1 MYECLDLFS
10 SPTAAWFRHAFAAP
24 TDAQQEAWP
33 HIKAKENV
41 LVVAPTGSGKTLA
54 AFLSAIDGLIGE
66 QLSQNGEFAA
76 ESKKSSKAEKQSNRS
91 EGHKELHKSVGKS
104 KTAKSIKSGKPGVK
118 VLYISPLKALGA
130 DVQRN
135 LRVPLQGI
143 AAQCVSEGLEPPD
156 IDVAIRSGDT
166 TAKER
171 RRIATHPPDI
181 LITTPESL
189 YLLLTS
195 KARRILKNV
204 ETVIVDEVHAL
215 AATKRG
221 AHLALSLERLDL
233 LTGRKVQRIGLS
245 ATVNPPKEAAFFLG
259 GDQPVTI
266 VDATD
271 PVHMD
276 LKIVEPVADMGALG
290 TASDDEGGFHVGG
303 AEGKTGTSG
312 KEVGTGTGRSRHISG
327 VSPAMRA
334 LAEAHKNG
342 STAGLGTHS
351 SRCHEIEADI
361 KDSDEF
367 GQVANPKSVSV
378 PNSDVPYKN
387 GRLNDS
393 NLPVQHG
400 DYSSPTAS
408 ASHSI
413 WPAVERSILDEIL
426 SHHSTLVFVNSRG
439 LAERLTARIN
449 DLYAET
455 ECGAQV
461 DNRSYGDGKHYD
473 SVVGSSSALV
483 GSHPKSETIAMAHH
497 GSVSKE
503 RRKIIEDDLKHG
515 RLRCV
520 VATSSLEL
528 GIDMGSV
535 DMVIQVAPPLSVS
548 SGLQRV
554 GRADHRVGGVSH
566 ALFYPL
572 TRQELITSTAT
583 VESMRRSGIEPLAVR
598 RNPLDI
604 LAQQTVAA
612 AAMDDLKTDDWYAAV
627 RRTAPFATLS
637 RDMFDSVVGMLTG
650 AYNSE
655 EFSAFRPPLQLN
667 VEQGI
672 ISARPGAQRLAVT
685 SGGTIPDRGTYSV
698 VLPEADAGSGRKRVG
713 ELDEEMVYE
722 SRVGDVIT
730 LGTSTWQINEIT
742 NDRVVVTPAPGRTAR
757 LPFWH
762 GEGPGRDAG
771 FGALLGAF
779 VREIGNGLIPASSTI
794 ADISQSDN
802 GGTESHSDTR
812 IFAVADESDSTY
824 AFADD
829 QPSSADVMSDAAGS
843 LNFLDSRR
851 SGSKGFNSNAEPHFD
866 AITEKRLCDN
876 GLDSNGRSNLARLLA
891 EQKAATGSLP
901 TDKTLVIERCQ
912 DEEGDWRVILHSPY
926 GRRVHEP
933 WALAITNRLKRKYG
947 FDGQTYATDDGIVVR
962 LPEQDSHV
970 GAAELFQ
977 FDADELLRDVEEEI
991 VDSVLFATRFREC
1004 AARSLY
1010 MPRMNPGKRVPLWQQ
1025 RLRASEL
1032 LAAAKTQHN
1041 FPLILETAR
1050 ECLQDVYDLPA
1061 LKQLMTDI
1069 DDGKIEIRDVETQ
1082 SPSPFAQNL
1091 LFGFVGSVMYEYDS
1105 PQAERRATLLAMDP
1119 DVLEELLGS
1128 AHIADVLDPKAIKQV
1143 EEELSHRQF
1152 WNELEADDVNG
1163 RMVRFA
1169 KTHGPFTADEA
1180 VKELGLDAATVVHE
1194 LDDLKARG
1202 VLMTGTFVKN
1212 LPSPQYLHREVFRRI
1227 RSRSQTLTRKSLKPV
1242 NAETYQ
1248 SWLLVRQGIGV
1259 NASEDA
1265 VGHRFG
1271 DQHHLAG
1278 NEQKADDEAID
1289 DMSSEPRSAWPRFTG
1304 TDGLLRV
1311 IEQLE
1316 GMPLPAAMWESSVFP
1331 SRVPD
1336 FSSSMLDE
1344 LLSTGEVVWVGS
1356 KDESSSASPESA
1368 TKPGKIAF
1376 YLTDSPLLS
1385 NVSADGDDDSDSAGN
1400 GIMAA
1405 LGLGGSYRAE
1415 QLEQQWQLHGGDKPQ
1430 EVVDLL
1436 TGEVRMSS
1444 AGDSGFER
1452 TVWSLV
1458 WRGQVTNSSFA
1469 PVRVLLQNGSG
1480 SQPSRHSYTRASLSR
1495 HRLYGRARVERR
1507 PQLPGTLAGLW
1518 SAVPKPQDVRPEQ
1531 RAIAQVETLLDRYGI
1546 IAPPLMDMDP
1556 GNLSFSDIYPVL
1568 KQMEATGTLVRGMF
1582 VKGLSAVQFA
1592 ERTTIDQLRQWRTQ
1606 NAPLAVALDA
1616 ADPASLTGGAVAWP
1630 SLNMSDDSAGVAENS
1645 SVEADQQNDSVA
1657 IQSADV
1663 DAAETIRDS
1672 QADERQRDI
1681 SKSSVLSDDSLSANA
1696 TVGSA
1701 RKRGKPVQPRRLVGS
1716 MVIFIEGKPILYAI
1730 PSSHHLLCFDAT
1742 DFQLQRAITQLADTL
1757 RSKYASGL
1765 RSGNRRGSVTF
1776 RDVNGEPFTAL
1787 NHYTQL
1793 LRASGFTPSP
1803 QGMKL
1808 YR

>member
-10 SPTAAWFRHAFAAP
+10 PPTAAWFRHAFAAP

-33 HIKAKENV
+33 RIKARENV
-41 LVVAPTGSGKTLA
+41 LAVAPTGSGKTLA
-54 AFLSAIDGLIGE
+54 AFLSAIDRLIGE
-66 QLSQNGEFAA
+66 QLSKRDEFVA
-76 ESKKSSKAEKQSNRS
+76 ESKKTDTAGEQSGRFAETDDS
-91 EGHKELHKSVGKS
+91 HKPAAKS
-104 KTAKSIKSGKPGVK
+104 KTTKSGKSGKSGVK

-130 DVQRN
+130 DVERN
-135 LRVPLQGI
+135 LRVPLEGI
-143 AAQCVSEGLEPPD
+143 AAQCVAEGLEPPD

-195 KARRILKNV
+195 KARRILKSV

-266 VDATD
+266 IDATD

-276 LKIVEPVADMGALG
+276 LKIVEPVADMGAFG

-303 AEGKTGTSG
+303 AGGKTGMLSKSAGNSG
-312 KEVGTGTGRSRHISG
+312 GGAHHISG

-334 LAEAHKNG
+334 LAEARKNDATG
-342 STAGLGTHS
+342 DLDMHA
-351 SRCHEIEADI
+351 SRYREIEADI
-361 KDSDEF
+361 EDSGES
-367 GQVANPKSVSV
+367 GQAANPKAIAVS
-378 PNSDVPYKN
+378 NSDFSDKD
-387 GRLNDS
+387 GRLDS
-393 NLPVQHG
+393 LNLPVKHG
-400 DYSSPTAS
+400 DYSSPNAS

-455 ECGAQV
+455 ECGVEV

-473 SVVGSSSALV
+473 SVVGSSTALV

-503 RRKIIEDDLKHG
+503 RRKVIEDDLKHG

-583 VESMRRSGIEPLAVR
+583 VESMRRSEIEPLAVR
-598 RNPLDI
+598 HNPLDI

-637 RDMFDSVVGMLTG
+637 RDMFDNVIGMLTG

-667 VEQGI
+667 KEEGI

-685 SGGTIPDRGTYSV
+685 SGGTIPDRGTYTV
-698 VLPEADAGSGRKRVG
+698 VLPEVDAGSGRKKVG

-730 LGTSTWQINEIT
+730 LGTSTWQIDEIT

-779 VREIGNGLIPASSTI
+779 VREIGNGLIPASSSVV
-794 ADISQSDN
+794 DISQSDN
-802 GGTESHSDTR
+802 DNAETFSTDTSSD
-812 IFAVADESDSTY
+812 VAD
-824 AFADD
+824 
-829 QPSSADVMSDAAGS
+829 
-843 LNFLDSRR
+843 L
-851 SGSKGFNSNAEPHFD
+851 SGSSKHTDSKYWSDDGEPHFD
-866 AITEKRLCDN
+866 AFTEKRLRDN
-876 GLDSNGRSNLARLLA
+876 GLDDNGRANLARLLA
-891 EQKAATGSLP
+891 EQKVATGALP
-901 TDKTLVIERCQ
+901 TDKTIVIERCQ
-912 DEEGDWRVILHSPY
+912 DEEGDWRIILHSPF

-970 GAAELFQ
+970 SAAELFQ
-977 FDADELLRDVEEEI
+977 FDADGLLRDVEEEI
-991 VDSVLFATRFREC
+991 GDSVLFATRFREC

-1041 FPLILETAR
+1041 FPLVLETAR

-1061 LKQLMTDI
+1061 LKTLMTGI
-1069 DDGKIEIRDVETQ
+1069 DDGKIEIVDVETQ

-1105 PQAERRATLLAMDP
+1105 PQAERRASLLAMDP
-1119 DVLEELLGS
+1119 EVLEELLGS
-1128 AHIADVLDPKAIKQV
+1128 GHIADVLDPKAIEQV
-1143 EEELSHRQF
+1143 EDELSHRQF
-1152 WNELEADDVNG
+1152 WNELDPDDING

-1180 VKELGLDAATVVHE
+1180 VRELGLDAATVVHE

-1202 VLMTGTFVKN
+1202 VLMTGTFVKD

-1242 NAETYQ
+1242 NPEIYQ
-1248 SWLLVRQGIGV
+1248 SWLLVRQGIGTKTGEG
-1259 NASEDA
+1259 AFA
-1265 VGHRFG
+1265 HGFG
-1271 DQHHLAG
+1271 DKRHLIRD
-1278 NEQKADDEAID
+1278 EQEADDEAIED
-1289 DMSSEPRSAWPRFTG
+1289 VPSEIRAAWPRFTG

-1331 SRVPD
+1331 ARVPD
-1336 FSSSMLDE
+1336 FDTSMLDE
-1344 LLSTGEVVWVGS
+1344 LLSAGEAIWVGS
-1356 KDESSSASPESA
+1356 KDENATVSPESA
-1368 TKPGKIAF
+1368 MKPGKIAF
-1376 YLTDSPLLS
+1376 YLADSPLLTS
-1385 NVSADGDDDSDSAGN
+1385 INDQQDLHGRPADENIKPQLPQNSSVDKHTDNSRLQADTVPADQESSADN
-1400 GIMAA
+1400 GIVPLLA
-1405 LGLGGSYRAE
+1405 LGGSYRAE
-1415 QLEQQWQLHGGDKPQ
+1415 QLEHQWQLQGGDKPQ
-1430 EVVDLL
+1430 EVVNPL

-1444 AGDSGFER
+1444 VGDSGFER
-1452 TVWSLV
+1452 AVWSLV
-1458 WRGQVTNSSFA
+1458 WQGQVTNSSFA
-1469 PVRVLLQNGSG
+1469 PIRALLQNGSG
-1480 SQPSRHSYTRASLSR
+1480 SQSLRRSYARASMSR

-1518 SAVPKPQDVRPEQ
+1518 SAVPKSEDVRPEQ
-1531 RAIAQVETLLDRYGI
+1531 RAITQVETLLDRYGI

-1556 GNLSFSDIYPVL
+1556 ESLSFSDVYPVL

-1592 ERTTIDQLRQWRTQ
+1592 ERATIDQLRQWRTQ
-1606 NAPLAVALDA
+1606 NAPFAVALDA
-1616 ADPASLTGGAVAWP
+1616 ADPASLAGGAVAWP
-1630 SLNMSDDSAGVAENS
+1630 SLNAPTDVTEDYGDNPDDPNQDKNS
-1645 SVEADQQNDSVA
+1645 SMV
-1657 IQSADV
+1657 
-1663 DAAETIRDS
+1663 
-1672 QADERQRDI
+1672 
-1681 SKSSVLSDDSLSANA
+1681 
-1696 TVGSA
+1696 
-1701 RKRGKPVQPRRLVGS
+1701 RKHGKPVQPMRKVGS
-1716 MVIFIEGKPILYAI
+1716 MAIFIEGKPILYAI
-1730 PSSHHLLCFDAT
+1730 PSSHHLRCFKAT
-1742 DFQLQRAITQLADTL
+1742 DFELQRAITQLADTL
-1757 RSKYASGL
+1757 RSQYESGR
-1765 RSGNRRGSVTF
+1765 RSENKRGSVTF
-1776 RDVNGEPFTAL
+1776 RDVNGEPLTAL

-1793 LRASGFTPSP
+1793 LRTAGFTPSP

>member
-10 SPTAAWFRHAFAAP
+10 PPTRAWFGHVFAAP
-24 TDAQQEAWP
+24 THAQQEAWP
-33 HIKAKENV
+33 HIKDGENV

-54 AFLSAIDGLIGE
+54 AFLSAIDGLIDR
-66 QLSQNGEFAA
+66 QSAQHT
-76 ESKKSSKAEKQSNRS
+76 ESVARSKADKSDKPGKREESSDCSDKSDKSDKPTGGAKTDRS
-91 EGHKELHKSVGKS
+91 GRQGNMKGA
-104 KTAKSIKSGKPGVK
+104 TKPGVK
-118 VLYISPLKALGA
+118 VLYVSPLKALGA
-130 DVQRN
+130 DVERN
-135 LRVPLQGI
+135 LRVPLEGI
-143 AAQCVSEGLEPPD
+143 AAQCAADGIDPPD

-171 RRIATHPPDI
+171 RRIAAHPPDI

-195 KARRILKNV
+195 KARRILKSV

-221 AHLALSLERLDL
+221 AHLAVSLERLDL
-233 LTGRKVQRIGLS
+233 LTGRNVQRIGLS
-245 ATVNPPKEAAFFLG
+245 ATVNPAKEAAFFLG

-266 VDATD
+266 VDAAD

-276 LKIVEPVADMGALG
+276 LNIVEPVADMGALG

-303 AEGKTGTSG
+303 VGGKSAKPG
-312 KEVGTGTGRSRHISG
+312 VGPAIHSDGGSRRISG
-327 VSPAMRA
+327 VTPAMRA
-334 LAEAHKNG
+334 LAEARKDC
-342 STAGLGTHS
+342 AGRNVDIDDASGHS
-351 SRCHEIEADI
+351 
-361 KDSDEF
+361 
-367 GQVANPKSVSV
+367 
-378 PNSDVPYKN
+378 NSLA
-387 GRLNDS
+387 R
-393 NLPVQHG
+393 HG

-449 DLYAET
+449 DLYAQT
-455 ECGAQV
+455 ECGAEV

-473 SVVGSSSALV
+473 SVVGSSTSLV
-483 GSHPKSETIAMAHH
+483 GSHSKSETIAMAHH

-572 TRQELITSTAT
+572 TRQELIASTAT
-583 VESMRRSGIEPLAVR
+583 VEGMRRSKIEPLAVR
-598 RNPLDI
+598 HNPLDI

-612 AAMDDLKTDDWYAAV
+612 AAMDDLNTDDWYAAV
-627 RRTAPFATLS
+627 RRSAPFATLS

-667 VEQGI
+667 AEQGI
-672 ISARPGAQRLAVT
+672 ISARPGSQRLAVT
-685 SGGTIPDRGTYSV
+685 SGGTIPDRGTYTV
-698 VLPEADAGSGRKRVG
+698 VLPEADAGSGRKKVG

-730 LGTSTWQINEIT
+730 LGTSTWQIDEIT

-779 VREIGNGLIPASSTI
+779 VREIGNGLIPASAAIS
-794 ADISQSDN
+794 ALSSQSSQSD
-802 GGTESHSDTR
+802 D
-812 IFAVADESDSTY
+812 DS
-824 AFADD
+824 
-829 QPSSADVMSDAAGS
+829 
-843 LNFLDSRR
+843 
-851 SGSKGFNSNAEPHFD
+851 AEPHFD
-866 AITEKRLCDN
+866 GPTEQRLRDN
-876 GLDSNGRSNLARLLA
+876 GLDDNGRANLARLLA
-891 EQKAATGSLP
+891 EQKAATAALP
-901 TDKTLVIERCQ
+901 TDRTLVIERCQ

-933 WALAITNRLKRKYG
+933 WALAITNRLKRQYG

-962 LPEQDSHV
+962 LLEQDSHV
-970 GAAELFQ
+970 GAAELFR

-991 VDSVLFATRFREC
+991 GDSVLFATRFREC

-1061 LKQLMTDI
+1061 LKRLMTDI
-1069 DDGKIEIRDVETQ
+1069 DDGTIEIRDVEMQ

-1105 PQAERRATLLAMDP
+1105 PQAERRASLLAMDP
-1119 DVLEELLGS
+1119 EVLEELLGS
-1128 AHIADVLDPKAIKQV
+1128 GHIADVLDPKAIKQV
-1143 EEELSHRQF
+1143 EDELSHRQF
-1152 WNELEADDVNG
+1152 WNELEPDDVNG

-1180 VKELGLDAATVVHE
+1180 VKELGLDAATAVHE
-1194 LDDLKARG
+1194 LDGLKARG
-1202 VLMTGTFVKN
+1202 VLMTGEFVKD

-1242 NAETYQ
+1242 GAETYQ
-1248 SWLLVRQGIGV
+1248 SWLLVRQGIG
-1259 NASEDA
+1259 A
-1265 VGHRFG
+1265 
-1271 DQHHLAG
+1271 
-1278 NEQKADDEAID
+1278 KADGSAFAHIPHNHQTAVDQDGID
-1289 DMSSEPRSAWPRFTG
+1289 DKAEDIRPDSQAVLPYLSGA
-1304 TDGLLRV
+1304 DGLLRV

-1331 SRVPD
+1331 VRVSD
-1336 FSSSMLDE
+1336 FTPSMLDE
-1344 LLSTGEVVWVGS
+1344 LLSAGEIIWIGS
-1356 KDESSSASPESA
+1356 KDEGSASNPESA
-1368 TKPGKIAF
+1368 TKPGRIAF
-1376 YLTDSPLLS
+1376 YLADSPLLANVDNHQDLPS
-1385 NVSADGDDDSDSAGN
+1385 QEVDEDIKRRLPWIPAVDKHADDGRSQSDSVSADQENCVSG
-1400 GIMAA
+1400 GILSLLA
-1405 LGLGGSYRAE
+1405 LGGSYRAE
-1415 QLEQQWQLHGGDKPQ
+1415 QVEAQWRLHGGDQPQ
-1430 EVVDLL
+1430 EVVDPL
-1436 TGEVRMSS
+1436 TGEVRVSS
-1444 AGDSGFER
+1444 LGDSRFER
-1452 TVWSLV
+1452 ELWSLV
-1458 WRGQVTNSSFA
+1458 WQGQVTNSSFA
-1469 PVRVLLQNGSG
+1469 PVRALLQNRS
-1480 SQPSRHSYTRASLSR
+1480 SAQPSRHSYARASMSR

-1507 PQLPGTLAGLW
+1507 SQLPGTLAGLW
-1518 SAVPKPQDVRPEQ
+1518 SAVPKSQDVRPEQ

-1556 GNLSFSDIYPVL
+1556 GDLSFSDIYPVL
-1568 KQMEATGTLVRGMF
+1568 KQIEAAGTLVRGMF
-1582 VKGLSAVQFA
+1582 VRGLSAVQFA
-1592 ERTTIDQLRQWRTQ
+1592 ERTNIDQLRQWRVQ
-1606 NAPLAVALDA
+1606 DAPLAVTLDA
-1616 ADPASLTGGAVAWP
+1616 ADPASLAGGAVAWP
-1630 SLNMSDDSAGVAENS
+1630 SLNTSHDTADITKKGRAETDP
-1645 SVEADQQNDSVA
+1645 ENDSVA
-1657 IQSADV
+1657 VQSADV
-1663 DAAETIRDS
+1663 DAAEAIRDS
-1672 QADERQRDI
+1672 PEDEGKRDP
-1681 SKSSVLSDDSLSANA
+1681 SKSSVPSDG
-1696 TVGSA
+1696 TVPSPA
-1701 RKRGKPVQPRRLVGS
+1701 VTAVAHRHGKPVQPRRLVGS
-1716 MVIFIEGKPILYAI
+1716 TVVFIEGKPVLYAI

-1742 DFQLQRAITQLADTL
+1742 DFELQRAITQLADAL
-1757 RSKYASGL
+1757 RSQYASG
-1765 RSGNRRGSVTF
+1765 RWPGNRRGSITF
-1776 RDVNGEPFTAL
+1776 RDVNGEPLTTL

-1793 LRASGFTPSP
+1793 LRIAGFTPSP

>member
-10 SPTAAWFRHAFAAP
+10 PPTAAWFRHAFTAP
-24 TDAQQEAWP
+24 TDAQQESWP

-66 QLSQNGEFAA
+66 QLSQGDEFATG
-76 ESKKSSKAEKQSNRS
+76 SKKSGKAGKQSNRFD
-91 EGHKELHKSVGKS
+91 GLDELHKPVGKS
-104 KTAKSIKSGKPGVK
+104 ETTKSVKSGKPGVK

-130 DVQRN
+130 DVERN
-135 LRVPLQGI
+135 LRVPLEGI

-195 KARRILKNV
+195 KARRILKSV
-204 ETVIVDEVHAL
+204 ETVIIDEVHAL

-233 LTGRKVQRIGLS
+233 LAGRKVQRIGLS

-290 TASDDEGGFHVGG
+290 TASDDEGGFHNGVGNG
-303 AEGKTGTSG
+303 NTD
-312 KEVGTGTGRSRHISG
+312 
-327 VSPAMRA
+327 A
-334 LAEAHKNG
+334 LAK
-342 STAGLGTHS
+342 
-351 SRCHEIEADI
+351 
-361 KDSDEF
+361 
-367 GQVANPKSVSV
+367 
-378 PNSDVPYKN
+378 
-387 GRLNDS
+387 
-393 NLPVQHG
+393 HG

-455 ECGAQV
+455 ECGV
-461 DNRSYGDGKHYD
+461 DIDNRSYGDGKHYD
-473 SVVGSSSALV
+473 SVVGSSTSLV
-483 GSHPKSETIAMAHH
+483 GSHPKNETIAMAHH

-503 RRKIIEDDLKHG
+503 RRKVIEDDLKHG

-583 VESMRRSGIEPLAVR
+583 VESMRRSEIEPLAVR
-598 RNPLDI
+598 HNPLDI

-637 RDMFDSVVGMLTG
+637 RDMFDNVIGMLTG

-667 VEQGI
+667 TEEGL

-685 SGGTIPDRGTYSV
+685 SGGTIPDRGTYTV
-698 VLPEADAGSGRKRVG
+698 VLPEADAGSGRKKVG

-730 LGTSTWQINEIT
+730 LGTSTWQIDEIT

-779 VREIGNGLIPASSTI
+779 VREIGNGLIPASSSVV
-794 ADISQSDN
+794 DISQFDN
-802 GGTESHSDTR
+802 DNAES
-812 IFAVADESDSTY
+812 F
-824 AFADD
+824 
-829 QPSSADVMSDAAGS
+829 SADVSSDVA
-843 LNFLDSRR
+843 DS
-851 SGSKGFNSNAEPHFD
+851 SDSHDSKRADSAHWNDNAKPHFD
-866 AITEKRLCDN
+866 VSTEQRLCDN
-876 GLDSNGRSNLARLLA
+876 GLDDNGRANLARLLA
-891 EQKAATGSLP
+891 EQKAATGALP
-901 TDKTLVIERCQ
+901 TDKTIVIERCQ
-912 DEEGDWRVILHSPY
+912 DEEGDWRIILHSPF

-970 GAAELFQ
+970 SAGELFQ

-991 VDSVLFATRFREC
+991 GDSVLFATRFREC

-1041 FPLILETAR
+1041 FPLVLETAR

-1061 LKQLMTDI
+1061 LKRLMTDI
-1069 DDGKIEIRDVETQ
+1069 DDGKIEVKDVETQ

-1105 PQAERRATLLAMDP
+1105 PQAERRASLLAMDP
-1119 DVLEELLGS
+1119 EVLEELSGS
-1128 AHIADVLDPKAIKQV
+1128 GHIADVLDPKAIKQV
-1143 EEELSHRQF
+1143 EDELSHRQF
-1152 WNELEADDVNG
+1152 WNELEPDDVNG

-1169 KTHGPFTADEA
+1169 KTHGPFTADQA
-1180 VKELGLDAATVVHE
+1180 VKELGLDTATVVHE

-1202 VLMTGTFVKN
+1202 VLMTGEFVKG
-1212 LPSPQYLHREVFRRI
+1212 LPGPQYLHREVFRRI

-1242 NAETYQ
+1242 NPEAYQ
-1248 SWLLVRQGIGV
+1248 SWLLVRQGIGAK
-1259 NASEDA
+1259 ASNTAFRHSSPDGRRFIGDNDSAEDEPIEDSSASSQA
-1265 VGHRFG
+1265 V
-1271 DQHHLAG
+1271 
-1278 NEQKADDEAID
+1278 
-1289 DMSSEPRSAWPRFTG
+1289 WPRFTG

-1331 SRVPD
+1331 ARVPD
-1336 FSSSMLDE
+1336 FTPATLDE
-1344 LLSTGEVVWVGS
+1344 LLSAGEVVWVGS
-1356 KDESSSASPESA
+1356 KETVCNNENLSASL
-1368 TKPGKIAF
+1368 KPGKIAF
-1376 YLTDSPLLS
+1376 YLSDSPLLAGIGS
-1385 NVSADGDDDSDSAGN
+1385 PGSVSGQSVSRATAQSIAAYTDDGQSGSSQPTDPQRSEIPATCVQPGNRPTQFSTLANEKEDSAEN
-1400 GIMAA
+1400 GMMS
-1405 LGLGGSYRAE
+1405 LLSLGGSYRGE
-1415 QLEQQWQLHGGDKPQ
+1415 QLEERWRANGGQKPQ
-1430 EVVDLL
+1430 EVVDPL
-1436 TGEVRMSS
+1436 TGEVRVSS
-1444 AGDSGFER
+1444 LGDSGFER
-1452 TVWSLV
+1452 ELWSLV
-1458 WRGQVTNSSFA
+1458 WQGKVTNSSFT
-1469 PVRVLLQNGSG
+1469 PVRVLLQNGNG
-1480 SQPSRHSYTRASLSR
+1480 TRTASRSYARTSLSR

-1518 SAVPKPQDVRPEQ
+1518 SVVPQSQDVRPEQ

-1546 IAPPLMDMDP
+1546 IAAPLMDMDP
-1556 GNLSFSDIYPVL
+1556 EGLSFSDIYPVL

-1582 VKGLSAVQFA
+1582 VRGLSAVQFA

-1606 NAPLAVALDA
+1606 DAPLAVALDA
-1616 ADPASLTGGAVAWP
+1616 ADPASLAGGAVAWP
-1630 SLNMSDDSAGVAENS
+1630 SLNTADDSAGIAKNGSVKTDHENDLAA
-1645 SVEADQQNDSVA
+1645 VE
-1657 IQSADV
+1657 SADI
-1663 DAAETIRDS
+1663 DSDEAIRDS
-1672 QADERQRDI
+1672 QEDGKESDI
-1681 SKSSVLSDDSLSANA
+1681 GKSSVPLDD
-1696 TVGSA
+1696 TVPPAAGIAVTSKH
-1701 RKRGKPVQPRRLVGS
+1701 RKPVQPMRKVGS
-1716 MVIFIEGKPILYAI
+1716 FVIFIEGKPVLYAI
-1730 PSSHHLLCFDAT
+1730 PSSHHLLCFKAT
-1742 DFQLQRAITQLADTL
+1742 DFELQRAITQLADTL
-1757 RSKYASGL
+1757 RSQYESGR
-1765 RSGNRRGSVTF
+1765 RSGNKRGSVTF
-1776 RDVNGEPFTAL
+1776 RDVNGESLTAL
-1787 NHYTQL
+1787 NQCTQL
-1793 LRASGFTPSP
+1793 LRTAGFTPSP

>member
-1 MYECLDLFS
+1 M
-10 SPTAAWFRHAFAAP
+10 
-24 TDAQQEAWP
+24 
-33 HIKAKENV
+33 
-41 LVVAPTGSGKTLA
+41 VAPTGSGKTLA

-66 QLSQNGEFAA
+66 QLSQDDESANQSKRPRKSAGQSGRANGTGEP
-76 ESKKSSKAEKQSNRS
+76 
-91 EGHKELHKSVGKS
+91 HKPGAKS
-104 KTAKSIKSGKPGVK
+104 KQGKSGKPGVK

-130 DVQRN
+130 DVERN
-135 LRVPLQGI
+135 LRVPLEGI
-143 AAQCVSEGLEPPD
+143 AAQCVVQGAKPPD

-195 KARRILKNV
+195 QVRRILKGV
-204 ETVIVDEVHAL
+204 ETVIIDEVHAL

-233 LTGRKVQRIGLS
+233 LTSRKVQRIGLS

-290 TASDDEGGFHVGG
+290 ASSDDEGGFHVGG
-303 AEGKTGTSG
+303 VNGETRTPAIGTASG
-312 KEVGTGTGRSRHISG
+312 RDVGPRHISG
-327 VSPAMRA
+327 VTPAMRA
-334 LAEAHKNG
+334 LAETRENSIDRHSNTDDTFKN
-342 STAGLGTHS
+342 SNS
-351 SRCHEIEADI
+351 SAKR
-361 KDSDEF
+361 
-367 GQVANPKSVSV
+367 
-378 PNSDVPYKN
+378 
-387 GRLNDS
+387 
-393 NLPVQHG
+393 G

-455 ECGAQV
+455 ECGV
-461 DNRSYGDGKHYD
+461 EINNRSYGDGKHYD
-473 SVVGSSSALV
+473 SVVGSSTSLV
-483 GSHPKSETIAMAHH
+483 GSHPKGETIAMAHH

-503 RRKIIEDDLKHG
+503 RRKVIEDDLKHG

-535 DMVIQVAPPLSVS
+535 DMVIQVAPPLSIS

-566 ALFYPL
+566 ALLYPL

-583 VESMRRSGIEPLAVR
+583 VEGMRRSEIEPLAVR
-598 RNPLDI
+598 HNPLDI

-612 AAMDDLKTDDWYAAV
+612 AAMDDLKIDDWYTAV
-627 RRTAPFATLS
+627 RRTTPFATLS
-637 RDMFDSVVGMLTG
+637 RDMFDNVIGMLTG

-667 VEQGI
+667 TEQGI

-685 SGGTIPDRGTYSV
+685 SGGTIPDRGTYTV
-698 VLPEADAGSGRKRVG
+698 VLPEADAGSGRKKVG

-730 LGTSTWQINEIT
+730 LGTSTWQIDEIT
-742 NDRVVVTPAPGRTAR
+742 NNRVVVTPAPGRTAR

-779 VREIGNGLIPASSTI
+779 VREIGNGLIPASSY
-794 ADISQSDN
+794 ASDISQSDN
-802 GGTESHSDTR
+802 D
-812 IFAVADESDSTY
+812 
-824 AFADD
+824 
-829 QPSSADVMSDAAGS
+829 
-843 LNFLDSRR
+843 
-851 SGSKGFNSNAEPHFD
+851 NAEPHFD
-866 AITEKRLCDN
+866 ATTEQRLCDN
-876 GLDSNGRSNLARLLA
+876 GLDDNGRANLARLLS
-891 EQKAATGSLP
+891 EQKAATGALP
-901 TDKTLVIERCQ
+901 TDKTIIIERCQ
-912 DEEGDWRVILHSPY
+912 DEEGDWRIILHSPY

-970 GAAELFQ
+970 SAAELFQ
-977 FDADELLRDVEEEI
+977 FDADELMRDVEEEI
-991 VDSVLFATRFREC
+991 GDSVLFATRFREC

-1041 FPLILETAR
+1041 FPLVLETAR

-1061 LKQLMTDI
+1061 LKRLMTDI
-1069 DDGKIEIRDVETQ
+1069 DNGKIEVKDIETQ

-1105 PQAERRATLLAMDP
+1105 PQAERRASLLAMDP
-1119 DVLEELLGS
+1119 EVLEELLGS
-1128 AHIADVLDPKAIKQV
+1128 GHIADVLDPKAIKQV
-1143 EEELSHRQF
+1143 EEELSRRQF
-1152 WNELEADDVNG
+1152 WNELEPDDVDG

-1169 KTHGPFTADEA
+1169 KTHGPFTADQA

-1202 VLMTGTFVKN
+1202 VLMTGEFAKD

-1242 NAETYQ
+1242 NPETYQ
-1248 SWLLVRQGIGV
+1248 SWLLVRQGIGTKSGSTAFRHSSPDDRHFTGDV
-1259 NASEDA
+1259 VSTEDEPIEDA
-1265 VGHRFG
+1265 S
-1271 DQHHLAG
+1271 
-1278 NEQKADDEAID
+1278 AD
-1289 DMSSEPRSAWPRFTG
+1289 SQTTWPRFTG

-1316 GMPLPAAMWESSVFP
+1316 GMPLPAAMWESSIFP
-1331 SRVPD
+1331 ARVSD
-1336 FSSSMLDE
+1336 FTPAMLDE
-1344 LLSTGEVVWVGS
+1344 LLSSGEIIWVGS
-1356 KDESSSASPESA
+1356 KDAA
-1368 TKPGKIAF
+1368 TDDENLNTSLKPGKIAF
-1376 YLTDSPLLS
+1376 YLSDSPLLAGIGDTDS
-1385 NVSADGDDDSDSAGN
+1385 ISEQSGSQATAQSMAAGMGNGRNSDGQLSETQYSKIPVADTQSGKHSVQLDSFTKMEDDSPDN
-1400 GIMAA
+1400 GMMS
-1405 LGLGGSYRAE
+1405 LLSLGGSYRGE
-1415 QLEQQWQLHGGDKPQ
+1415 QLEERWRANGGQKPQ
-1430 EVVDLL
+1430 EVVDPL
-1436 TGEVRMSS
+1436 TGEVRVSS
-1444 AGDSGFER
+1444 FGDSGFER
-1452 TVWSLV
+1452 ELWSLV
-1458 WRGQVTNSSFA
+1458 WQGKVTNSSFA
-1469 PVRVLLQNGSG
+1469 AVRALLQNGNG
-1480 SQPSRHSYTRASLSR
+1480 ARAASRSHARTSLNR

-1518 SAVPKPQDVRPEQ
+1518 SALPKPQDMRPEQ
-1531 RAIAQVETLLDRYGI
+1531 RAIAQIETFIDRYGI
-1546 IAPPLMDMDP
+1546 IAPPLMDMDS
-1556 GNLSFSDIYPVL
+1556 GALSFSDIYPVL
-1568 KQMEATGTLVRGMF
+1568 KQMEATGTLIRGMF
-1582 VKGLSAVQFA
+1582 VHGLSAVQFA
-1592 ERTTIDQLRQWRTQ
+1592 ERTTIDQLRQWRTKD
-1606 NAPLAVALDA
+1606 APLAVALDA
-1616 ADPASLTGGAVAWP
+1616 ADPASLAGGAVPWP
-1630 SLNMSDDSAGVAENS
+1630 LLNTSDDTVGITRNGSAKT
-1645 SVEADQQNDSVA
+1645 DQENDSVA
-1657 IQSADV
+1657 AQSADT
-1663 DAAETIRDS
+1663 DDIEEIRDS
-1672 QADERQRDI
+1672 QVDEGRRDL
-1681 SKSSVLSDDSLSANA
+1681 SKSSVPSNDSLLASTSVGA
-1696 TVGSA
+1696 TL
-1701 RKRGKPVQPRRLVGS
+1701 KRGKPVQPMRKVGS

-1730 PSSHHLLCFDAT
+1730 PSSHHLLCFKAT
-1742 DFQLQRAITQLADTL
+1742 DFELQRAITQLADTL
-1757 RSKYASGL
+1757 RSQYESG
-1765 RSGNRRGSVTF
+1765 RRTGNKHGSVTF
-1776 RDVNGEPFTAL
+1776 RDVNGGQLTAL
-1787 NHYTQL
+1787 SHYAQL
-1793 LRASGFTPSP
+1793 LRTAGFTPSP

>member
-10 SPTAAWFRHAFAAP
+10 PPTRAWFRHAFSAP
-24 TDAQQEAWP
+24 THAQQEAWS
-33 HIKAKENV
+33 HIKDRENV

-54 AFLSAIDGLIGE
+54 AFLSAIDGLIGRQFVQHAE
-66 QLSQNGEFAA
+66 PAA
-76 ESKKSSKAEKQSNRS
+76 RSKAD
-91 EGHKELHKSVGKS
+91 KSDKPGKREES
-104 KTAKSIKSGKPGVK
+104 SDCSDKSDKSGKPTAKAKTGKPGREGKIEGATKPGVK

-130 DVQRN
+130 DVERN
-135 LRVPLQGI
+135 LRVPLEGI
-143 AAQCVSEGLEPPD
+143 AAQCVADGIDPPD

-171 RRIATHPPDI
+171 RRIAAHPPDI

-195 KARRILKNV
+195 KARRILKSV

-221 AHLALSLERLDL
+221 AHLAVSLERLDL
-233 LTGRKVQRIGLS
+233 LTGRNVQRIGLS
-245 ATVNPPKEAAFFLG
+245 ATVNPAKEAAFFLG

-266 VDATD
+266 VDAAD

-276 LKIVEPVADMGALG
+276 LNIVEPVADMGALG

-303 AEGKTGTSG
+303 VGGKSAKPG
-312 KEVGTGTGRSRHISG
+312 VGSAIHSDGGSRRISG
-327 VSPAMRA
+327 VTPAMRA
-334 LAEAHKNG
+334 LAETQEDCAGRNG
-342 STAGLGTHS
+342 
-351 SRCHEIEADI
+351 
-361 KDSDEF
+361 
-367 GQVANPKSVSV
+367 
-378 PNSDVPYKN
+378 NSDDA
-387 GRLNDS
+387 LNHS
-393 NLPVQHG
+393 NSLARHG

-413 WPAVERSILDEIL
+413 WPAVERSILDEVL

-439 LAERLTARIN
+439 LAERLTAHIN
-449 DLYAET
+449 DLYAQT
-455 ECGAQV
+455 ECGIEV
-461 DNRSYGDGKHYD
+461 DNHSYGDGKHYD
-473 SVVGSSSALV
+473 SVIGSSTSLV
-483 GSHPKSETIAMAHH
+483 GSHPKTETIAMAHH

-583 VESMRRSGIEPLAVR
+583 VEGMRQSEIEPLAVR
-598 RNPLDI
+598 HNPLDI

-612 AAMDDLKTDDWYAAV
+612 AAMDDLNTNDWYAAV

-637 RDMFDSVVGMLTG
+637 RDMFDAVIGMLTG

-667 VEQGI
+667 AEQGI
-672 ISARPGAQRLAVT
+672 ISARPGSQRLAVT
-685 SGGTIPDRGTYSV
+685 SGGTIPDRGTYTV
-698 VLPEADAGSGRKRVG
+698 VLPEADAGSGRKKVG

-730 LGTSTWQINEIT
+730 LGTSTWQIDEIT

-779 VREIGNGLIPASSTI
+779 VREIGNGLIPASASVSVSPLQS
-794 ADISQSDN
+794 SQSDN
-802 GGTESHSDTR
+802 D
-812 IFAVADESDSTY
+812 
-824 AFADD
+824 
-829 QPSSADVMSDAAGS
+829 
-843 LNFLDSRR
+843 
-851 SGSKGFNSNAEPHFD
+851 NAEPHFD
-866 AITEKRLCDN
+866 AATEQRLRCN
-876 GLDSNGRSNLARLLA
+876 GLDDNGRANLARLLA
-891 EQKAATGSLP
+891 EQKAATGALP
-901 TDKTLVIERCQ
+901 SDKTLVVERCQ

-933 WALAITNRLKRKYG
+933 WALAITNRLKHQYG

-991 VDSVLFATRFREC
+991 GDSVLFATRFREC

-1041 FPLILETAR
+1041 FPLVLETAR

-1061 LKQLMTDI
+1061 LKKLMTDI

-1105 PQAERRATLLAMDP
+1105 PQAERRASLLAMDP

-1128 AHIADVLDPKAIKQV
+1128 GHIADALDPKAIAQV

-1152 WNELEADDVNG
+1152 WNELEPDDVAG

-1169 KTHGPFTADEA
+1169 KTHGPFTADQA
-1180 VKELGLDAATVVHE
+1180 VKELGLDAATTVHE

-1202 VLMTGTFVKN
+1202 VLMVGTFVN
-1212 LPSPQYLHREVFRRI
+1212 DMPSPQYLHREVFRRI
-1227 RSRSQTLTRKSLKPV
+1227 RSRSQTLTRESLKPV
-1242 NAETYQ
+1242 GQATYQ
-1248 SWLLVRQGIGV
+1248 SWLLVRQGIGAK
-1259 NASEDA
+1259 ASDADFRHGSSDNRYPAGDDGSIQNDSIED
-1265 VGHRFG
+1265 V
-1271 DQHHLAG
+1271 
-1278 NEQKADDEAID
+1278 
-1289 DMSSEPRSAWPRFTG
+1289 SEGLQAAWPRFAG
-1304 TDGLLRV
+1304 ADGLLRV

-1316 GMPLPAAMWESSVFP
+1316 GMSLPAAMWESSVFP
-1331 SRVPD
+1331 ARVPN
-1336 FSSSMLDE
+1336 FTPSMLDE
-1344 LLSTGEVVWVGS
+1344 LLSAGEIIWIGS
-1356 KDESSSASPESA
+1356 KDEGSAANPESA
-1368 TKPGKIAF
+1368 TKPGRIAF

-1385 NVSADGDDDSDSAGN
+1385 NVSDDGDDDGDSADN

-1430 EVVDLL
+1430 EVVDPL
-1436 TGEVRMSS
+1436 TGEVRMPSV
-1444 AGDSGFER
+1444 GGSGFER
-1452 TVWSLV
+1452 AVWSLV

-1469 PVRVLLQNGSG
+1469 PVRALLQNGSG

-1507 PQLPGTLAGLW
+1507 PQLSGTLAGLW

-1531 RAIAQVETLLDRYGI
+1531 RAIAKVETLLDRYGI

-1556 GNLSFSDIYPVL
+1556 GNVRYAEIYPVL
-1568 KQMEATGTLVRGMF
+1568 KQMETTGMLVRGMF
-1582 VKGLSAVQFA
+1582 VRGLSAVQFA

-1606 NAPLAVALDA
+1606 DAPLAVTLDA
-1616 ADPASLTGGAVAWP
+1616 ADPASLAGGAVAWP
-1630 SLNMSDDSAGVAENS
+1630 SLNMSDDTADITKKG
-1645 SVEADQQNDSVA
+1645 SVETDQENDSVA
-1657 IQSADV
+1657 VQSADV
-1663 DAAETIRDS
+1663 DAAEAMRDS
-1672 QADERQRDI
+1672 PEDEGKRDS
-1681 SKSSVLSDDSLSANA
+1681 SKSSVPSDG
-1696 TVGSA
+1696 TVSSPVVTA
-1701 RKRGKPVQPRRLVGS
+1701 VAHRHGKPVQPIRKVGS
-1716 MVIFIEGKPILYAI
+1716 MIVFIEGKPVLYAI
-1730 PSSHHLLCFDAT
+1730 PSSHHLLCFKAT
-1742 DFQLQRAITQLADTL
+1742 DFQLQRAITQLADAL
-1757 RSKYASGL
+1757 RSQYVSS
-1765 RSGNRRGSVTF
+1765 RWSGNRRGSVTF
-1776 RDVNGEPFTAL
+1776 RDVNGEPLTAL

-1793 LRASGFTPSP
+1793 LRTAGFTPSP

>member
-10 SPTAAWFRHAFAAP
+10 PPTRAWFRHAFSAP
-24 TDAQQEAWP
+24 THAQQEAWS
-33 HIKAKENV
+33 HIKDRENV

-66 QLSQNGEFAA
+66 QLLQDDESAA
-76 ESKKSSKAEKQSNRS
+76 ESKR
-91 EGHKELHKSVGKS
+91 LGKS
-104 KTAKSIKSGKPGVK
+104 AGQSSRADGTGEPHKPGAKSKQGKSGKPGVK

-130 DVQRN
+130 DVERN
-135 LRVPLQGI
+135 LKVPLEGI
-143 AAQCVSEGLEPPD
+143 AAECASEDAKPPD

-195 KARRILKNV
+195 KARHILKSV
-204 ETVIVDEVHAL
+204 ETVIIDEVHAL

-259 GDQPVTI
+259 GDQQVTI

-290 TASDDEGGFHVGG
+290 TSSDNEGGFHVGG
-303 AEGKTGTSG
+303 VNGETRKPAIGTASG
-312 KEVGTGTGRSRHISG
+312 GDAGPRHISG
-327 VSPAMRA
+327 VNPAMRA
-334 LAEAHKNG
+334 LAETRENSIDRHSN
-342 STAGLGTHS
+342 AGDALNHS
-351 SRCHEIEADI
+351 
-361 KDSDEF
+361 
-367 GQVANPKSVSV
+367 
-378 PNSDVPYKN
+378 NSLA
-387 GRLNDS
+387 R
-393 NLPVQHG
+393 HG

-413 WPAVERSILDEIL
+413 WPAVERSILDEVL

-439 LAERLTARIN
+439 LAERLTAHIN
-449 DLYAET
+449 DLYAQT
-455 ECGAQV
+455 ECGIEV
-461 DNRSYGDGKHYD
+461 DNHSYGDGKHYD
-473 SVVGSSSALV
+473 SVIGSSTSLV
-483 GSHPKSETIAMAHH
+483 GSHPKTETIAMAHH

-583 VESMRRSGIEPLAVR
+583 VEGMRQSEIEPLAVR
-598 RNPLDI
+598 HNPLDI

-612 AAMDDLKTDDWYAAV
+612 AAMDDLNTNDWYAAV

-637 RDMFDSVVGMLTG
+637 RDMFDAVIGMLTG

-667 VEQGI
+667 AEQGI
-672 ISARPGAQRLAVT
+672 ISARPGSQRLAVT
-685 SGGTIPDRGTYSV
+685 SGGTIPDRGTYTV
-698 VLPEADAGSGRKRVG
+698 VLPEADAGSGRKKVG

-730 LGTSTWQINEIT
+730 LGTSTWQIDEIT

-779 VREIGNGLIPASSTI
+779 VREIGNGLIPASASVSVSPLQS
-794 ADISQSDN
+794 SQSDN
-802 GGTESHSDTR
+802 D
-812 IFAVADESDSTY
+812 
-824 AFADD
+824 
-829 QPSSADVMSDAAGS
+829 
-843 LNFLDSRR
+843 
-851 SGSKGFNSNAEPHFD
+851 NAEPHFD
-866 AITEKRLCDN
+866 AATEQRLRCN
-876 GLDSNGRSNLARLLA
+876 GLDDNGRANLARLLA
-891 EQKAATGSLP
+891 EQKAATGALP
-901 TDKTLVIERCQ
+901 SDKTLVVERCQ

-933 WALAITNRLKRKYG
+933 WALAITNRLKHQYG

-991 VDSVLFATRFREC
+991 GDSVLFATRFREC

-1041 FPLILETAR
+1041 FPLVLETAR

-1061 LKQLMTDI
+1061 LKKLMTDI

-1105 PQAERRATLLAMDP
+1105 PQAERRASLLAMDP

-1128 AHIADVLDPKAIKQV
+1128 GHIADALDPKAIAQV

-1152 WNELEADDVNG
+1152 WNELEPDDVAG

-1169 KTHGPFTADEA
+1169 KTHGPFTADQA
-1180 VKELGLDAATVVHE
+1180 VKELGLDAATTVHE

-1202 VLMTGTFVKN
+1202 VLMVGTFVN
-1212 LPSPQYLHREVFRRI
+1212 DMPSPQYLHREVFRRI
-1227 RSRSQTLTRKSLKPV
+1227 RSRSQTLTRESLKPV
-1242 NAETYQ
+1242 GQATYQ

-1259 NASEDA
+1259 KASNTAFRHNLPDGRRFIGDDDSAEDEPIE
-1265 VGHRFG
+1265 
-1271 DQHHLAG
+1271 D
-1278 NEQKADDEAID
+1278 
-1289 DMSSEPRSAWPRFTG
+1289 SSESSQTAWPRFAG
-1304 TDGLLRV
+1304 ADGLLRV

-1316 GMPLPAAMWESSVFP
+1316 GMSLPAAMWESSVFP
-1331 SRVPD
+1331 ARVPN
-1336 FSSSMLDE
+1336 FTPSMLDE
-1344 LLSTGEVVWVGS
+1344 LLSAGEVVWVGS
-1356 KDESSSASPESA
+1356 KDVSTDNENLNTSL
-1368 TKPGKIAF
+1368 KPGKIAF
-1376 YLTDSPLLS
+1376 YLSDSPLLAGS
-1385 NVSADGDDDSDSAGN
+1385 GDPGSVSEQSGSQATAQRMATRTDDGQESRSQLPETRYSKISEDDAQSGNHSVHLDSFTKAEDGPSDDG
-1400 GIMAA
+1400 MMS
-1405 LGLGGSYRAE
+1405 LLSLGGSYRGE
-1415 QLEQQWQLHGGDKPQ
+1415 QLEERWRANDGQKQQ
-1430 EVVDLL
+1430 EVMDPL
-1436 TGEVRMSS
+1436 TGEVRASS
-1444 AGDSGFER
+1444 LGDSAFER
-1452 TVWSLV
+1452 ELWSLV
-1458 WRGQVTNSSFA
+1458 WRGKVTNSSFT
-1469 PVRVLLQNGSG
+1469 PVRALLQNGNSARTA
-1480 SQPSRHSYTRASLSR
+1480 SRSYARPSLSR

-1507 PQLPGTLAGLW
+1507 PQLSGTLAGLW
-1518 SAVPKPQDVRPEQ
+1518 SAVPKLQDVRPEQ
-1531 RAIAQVETLLDRYGI
+1531 RAIAQVETLIDRYGI

-1556 GNLSFSDIYPVL
+1556 TNLSFSDIYPVL

-1582 VKGLSAVQFA
+1582 VRGFSAVQFA

-1606 NAPLAVALDA
+1606 DASLAVALDA
-1616 ADPASLTGGAVAWP
+1616 ADPASLVGGAVAWP
-1630 SLNMSDDSAGVAENS
+1630 SLNASDDSAGIAKNS
-1645 SVEADQQNDSVA
+1645 SAKTNQKNDSPAV
-1657 IQSADV
+1657 QSVDV
-1663 DAAETIRDS
+1663 DAAEAMRDS
-1672 QADERQRDI
+1672 PEDEGKRDS
-1681 SKSSVLSDDSLSANA
+1681 SKSSVPSDDVLPAGTS
-1696 TVGSA
+1696 VGA
-1701 RKRGKPVQPRRLVGS
+1701 KCKHGKPVQPIRKVGS
-1716 MVIFIEGKPILYAI
+1716 MIVFIEGKPVLYAI
-1730 PSSHHLLCFDAT
+1730 PSSHHLLCFKAT
-1742 DFQLQRAITQLADTL
+1742 DFQLQRAITQLADAL
-1757 RSKYASGL
+1757 RSQYVSS
-1765 RSGNRRGSVTF
+1765 RWSGNRRGSVTF
-1776 RDVNGEPFTAL
+1776 RDVNGEPLTAL

-1793 LRASGFTPSP
+1793 LRTAGFTPSP